1 MEKDKKSESNFV
13 LTLPLKVESWQ
24 ADILDKRYEYLRT
37 IYNYVQGKLLRQY
50 RYFEQM
56 DEYRQIKT
64 FKDKRE
70 FFKSH
75 PFNITGILG
84 RGNNLLDITFSEY
97 GIIGLVTKLNKM
109 RTGSKTYKDLGINSI
124 NLSALASNI
133 WSSWEKYLYEK
144 GGKIHFKKKGEQ
156 TTIEYG
162 TIQSHGK
169 QVFIGLLTDFAKM
182 ELRIKLNGAN
192 CSKAEWMGIK
202 IGNGK
207 ELTDYETSAIRL
219 GADAIRTVTITR
231 KVRNGNRKYYAQ
243 FTFRGMHDNKERKLG
258 KGQVGIDIGPST
270 IAISSLRGVSI
281 DKLASKVDNIEHEK
295 WLIQRKLDRSRRA
308 ANPQN
313 YNEDGTIKRGVKLVW
328 VRSNRYNEL
337 LSKLREL
344 QRHQAAVR
352 KQQHIE
358 LANELLALG
367 NVFVVENNP
376 IKEWTA
382 RAKETKISEKT
393 GKYLKKKRFGKS
405 VANHAPAEFVIIL
418 KNKVEALGGTF
429 VKVDTKNAASRF
441 DFTDGSFN
449 EHKLGERQIT
459 LSNGDIHQRD
469 LLAAFNLQHLDVE
482 DKELK
487 KYDRKSMADDYPTF
501 SRLEREELDR
511 YIKGEKK
518 NDKSTIDAF

>member
-1 MEKDKKSESNFV
+1 MATEKKDSNFV
-13 LTLPLKVESWQ
+13 LTLPLKVEPWQ

-56 DEYRQIKT
+56 DEFRRIKT
-64 FKDKRE
+64 YKDKRE

-84 RGNNLLDITFSEY
+84 RGKNLLDITFSEY
-97 GIIGLVTKLNKM
+97 GIIGLVSKLNKM
-109 RTGSKTYKDLGINSI
+109 HTGIKTYKDLGINSI

-144 GGKIHFKKKGEQ
+144 GNKIHFKRKGEQ
-156 TTIEYG
+156 NTIEFG
-162 TIQSHGK
+162 TIQSHNK
-169 QVFIGLLTDFAKM
+169 QVFIGLLTDLEKL
-182 ELRIKLNGAN
+182 ELKVKLNGSN
-192 CSKAEWMGIK
+192 GLKAEWMTIK

-207 ELTDYETSAIRL
+207 PLTDYERKAISL
-219 GADAIRTVTITR
+219 GSDSIRTVTIAR
-231 KVRNGNRKYYAQ
+231 KLRNGNRKYYAQ
-243 FTFRGMHDNKERKLG
+243 FTFRGAHDNKERELG

-270 IAISSLRGVSI
+270 IAISSLQGVRI
-281 DKLASKVDNIEHEK
+281 DKLASKVDSIEHEK

-313 YNEDGTIKRGVKLVW
+313 YNEDGTIKRGIKLTW
-328 VRSNRYNEL
+328 NKSNRYKDL
-337 LSKLREL
+337 LANLREL

-358 LANELLALG
+358 MANELLSLG
-367 NVFVVENNP
+367 NVFIVENNP

-393 GKYLKKKRFGKS
+393 GRYLKKKRFGKS
-405 VANHAPAEFVIIL
+405 IANHAPAEFVTIL
-418 KNKVEALGGTF
+418 MNKVEELGGTF
-429 VKVDTKNAASRF
+429 VKVDPKNAASRF
-441 DFTDGSFN
+441 DFTDGAFH
-449 EHKLGERQIT
+449 EHKLSERQIT

-469 LLAAFNLQHLDVE
+469 LLAAFNLQHLDPD

-487 KYDRKSMADDYPTF
+487 KYDLKAMADDYPTF
-501 SRLEREELDR
+501 CRLEREELDR
-511 YIKGEKK
+511 YIKGEKE
-518 NDKSTIDAF
+518 NDKSTINAF

>member
-1 MEKDKKSESNFV
+1 MPTSDKETNFV
-13 LTLPLKVESWQ
+13 LTLPLKVEPCQS
-24 ADILDKRYEYLRT
+24 DILNKRYEYLRF

-64 FKDKRE
+64 FKGKRD

-84 RGNNLLDITFSEY
+84 RGKNLLDITFSEY
-97 GIIGLVTKLNKM
+97 GIMGLVSKLNKM
-109 RTGSKTYKDLGINSI
+109 RTGNKTYKDLGINSI

-144 GGKIHFKKKGEQ
+144 GNRIHFKRKGELN
-156 TTIEYG
+156 TIEFG
-162 TIQSHGK
+162 TILSHGK
-169 QVFIGLLTDFAKM
+169 QVFIGLLIDLPEMQLKV
-182 ELRIKLNGAN
+182 KLNGLN
-192 CSKAEWMGIK
+192 GSKAEWMTIK
-202 IGNGK
+202 IGNDK
-207 ELTDYETSAIRL
+207 PLTEYETTAIRL
-219 GADAIRTVTITR
+219 GEDAIRTVTIAR
-231 KVRNGNRKYYAQ
+231 KLRNGNRKYYAQ
-243 FTFRGMHDNKERKLG
+243 FTFRGMHDNKKRKIG

-270 IAISSLRGVSI
+270 IAISSLQGVRI
-281 DKLASKVDNIEHEK
+281 DKLANNVDSIEHDK

-313 YNEDGTIKRGVKLVW
+313 YNEDGTIKRGVKLIW
-328 VRSNRYNEL
+328 NKSNRYNDL
-337 LSKLREL
+337 QSKLREL
-344 QRHQAAVR
+344 QRHQSAVR

-358 LANELLALG
+358 LANELLSLG

-393 GKYLKKKRFGKS
+393 GKYLKKKRYGKS
-405 VANHAPAEFVIIL
+405 VANHAPAEFVTIL

-429 VKVDTKNAASRF
+429 VKVDPKNAASRF
-441 DFTDGSFN
+441 DFTDSSFH
-449 EHKLGERQIT
+449 EHKLSERQIT
-459 LSNGDIHQRD
+459 LSNGDTHQRD
-469 LLAAFNLQHLDVE
+469 LLAAFNLQHLEID

-487 KYDRKSMADDYPTF
+487 KYDRKAMEDDYATF
-501 SRLEREELDR
+501 CLLEREELDR

-518 NDKSTIDAF
+518 NDKSTINAF